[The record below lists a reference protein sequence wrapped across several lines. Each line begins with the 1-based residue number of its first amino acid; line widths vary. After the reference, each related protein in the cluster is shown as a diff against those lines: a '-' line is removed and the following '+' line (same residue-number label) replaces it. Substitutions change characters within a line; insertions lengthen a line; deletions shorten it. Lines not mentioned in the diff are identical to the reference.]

1 LIYLFY
7 FSVAC
12 RGQNDFTSALYLYD
26 PITQIENQQ
35 AKLISYNIKP
45 STTSIIQYYATLI
58 LKCDVGQE
66 VYVKRTSGTATLGAN
81 EGGSGNI
88 SNFGGYLLG

>member
-1 LIYLFY
+1 
-7 FSVAC
+7 
-12 RGQNDFTSALYLYD
+12 
-26 PITQIENQQ
+26 
-35 AKLISYNIKP
+35 
-45 STTSIIQYYATLI
+45 LI